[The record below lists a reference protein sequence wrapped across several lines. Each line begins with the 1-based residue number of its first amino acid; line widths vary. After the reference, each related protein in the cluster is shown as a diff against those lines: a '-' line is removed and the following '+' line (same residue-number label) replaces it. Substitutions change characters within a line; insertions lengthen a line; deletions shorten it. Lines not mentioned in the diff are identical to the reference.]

1 MKLVRPFTCT
11 EFVLSRCI
19 SWEVATSSYLENLT
33 KANKGFSEN
42 RYFSVSDYAGSCSVF
57 MPAQETRLI
66 GEGKS
71 LAIWRNLKTRVLQVG
86 DEKRNKDL
94 RRERDNQDLS

>member
-1 MKLVRPFTCT
+1 MRTG
-11 EFVLSRCI
+11 
-19 SWEVATSSYLENLT
+19 TSLL
-33 KANKGFSEN
+33 AVMPVHALF
-42 RYFSVSDYAGSCSVF
+42 F

-86 DEKRNKDL
+86 DEKKRNKDL
-94 RRERDNQDLS
+94 SLRRETKRERERDNQDLS